1 MLKRPLRSSVNKKSN
16 TKVSRA
22 AHSECLLLVLLFF
35 AIQCSSNWLNFLLFL
50 KCHVPP
56 SLSKLCSPTSYNLLY
71 THWLNICSTGL
82 RVNYLNRSRLAT
94 RDRRVGSVIE
104 VLVYTGRGE
113 PGGGLDRSIIA
124 NGLLSRPVL
133 DKTLKCRQEE
143 EDSSPLSA
151 NRMSRQ
157 HEILVPHRP
166 KHKKR
171 KEINK

>member
-22 AHSECLLLVLLFF
+22 AHSECLLLVLPFF
-35 AIQCSSNWLNFLLFL
+35 CNSMQFKLIKFSPF
-50 KCHVPP
+50 
-56 SLSKLCSPTSYNLLY
+56 SKVSRSTITQQIMFAYFFSLLY

-171 KEINK
+171 KEINN